1 MTTPESLIKS
11 PKVSDWLDFSI
22 QGVVGIKTGKV
33 EFGQGIRTAL
43 VQIVSEELR
52 IELSSCQILV
62 TETAISPDESFT
74 AGSLSIQDSGLALR
88 LASATA
94 FDVAKDSDYWQVH
107 LTSGWNINVNLDV
120 ATKNSEEYTIVG
132 HDISN
137 LELGSKLAGLA
148 TFIQDQRFE
157 GLLFARVLRPPVRG
171 AELLSIPLEPTSPG
185 VIKIIRN
192 GSFAAVIARD
202 EYSAI
207 VAAEKLSEEAKW
219 TTPTSAFNSDDVNTF
234 LKNSAKDSQIVHEIG
249 AFNDEAIQI
258 RATYSRPFISHA
270 SIGTVT
276 AIAQWNDQKLKIW
289 SQSQGIYPLRSDIA
303 RALTINESDISI
315 SHIEGAG
322 CYGHNGADDV
332 AFDAVL
338 ISREVPGIP
347 VLVTWSRDDELS
359 WAPFGPAMQAELGAQ
374 LDDSGAI
381 VQWSHLVRGNGHSS
395 RPSTLPTPSL
405 LAYSQIAGGQAI
417 PAAGDPPMPRGG
429 GTGRNSIPL
438 YEFDNAKVVTERLT
452 EMPIRT
458 SAMRALGAHLNV
470 FAIES
475 FLDELAFTSGQD
487 PVEFRLRHLSDP
499 RGRAVIEKVA
509 QISDWGTKLKD
520 GTGQGIGFAR
530 YKNKGAWCAVVAQ
543 VEAEVS
549 LKVTHLW
556 IAVDVGLAINPDG
569 VKNQIEG
576 GALQSMSWTTKEEV
590 RIKEGKVLTNN
601 WEDYPVLKFS
611 DVPLITTEIISR
623 PEMPTLGAGEASIG
637 PTGAAIA
644 NALHA
649 AIGIRVKQMPLTS
662 ENIVASME

>member
-43 VQIVSEELR
+43 TQIVSEELR
-52 IELSSCQILV
+52 VDLGACQILI
-62 TETAISPDESFT
+62 TETEVSPDESFT

-94 FDVAKDSDYWQVH
+94 YRVAKDSDYWQVQ
-107 LTSGWNINVNLDV
+107 LTSGWNIDV
-120 ATKNSEEYTIVG
+120 EIEVWTKNSSDYTIVG
-132 HDISN
+132 HDINN
-137 LELGSKLAGLA
+137 LELASKLAGQA
-148 TFIQDQRFE
+148 TFIQDQRFD

-171 AELLSIPLEPTSPG
+171 AELISMPSESSSPS

-192 GSFAAVIARD
+192 GSFAAVIACD

-207 VAAEKLSEEAKW
+207 DAVEKLSEAAKW
-219 TTPTSAFNSDDVNTF
+219 SIPANAFNTDDVNTF
-234 LKNSAKDSQIVHEIG
+234 LNKSARDSQIVHEAG
-249 AFNDEAIQI
+249 AFNDNAIQM

-276 AIAQWNDQKLKIW
+276 AIAQWDDSKLKIW

-303 RALTINESDISI
+303 RALKIDEAEISI

-338 ISREVPGIP
+338 VAREVPGRP

-374 LDDSGAI
+374 LDDTGAI
-381 VQWSHLVRGNGHSS
+381 IQWSHLVRGNGHST
-395 RPSTLPTPSL
+395 RPFTLPTPSL
-405 LAYSQIAGGQAI
+405 LAYSHIADGQAI

-438 YEFDNAKVVTERLT
+438 YDFKNAKVVTERLL

-487 PVEFRLRHLSDP
+487 PVEFRLRHLSDS
-499 RGRAVIEKVA
+499 RGRDVIEKVA
-509 QISDWGTKLKD
+509 QISRWGQKLKD
-520 GTGQGIGFAR
+520 GAGQGIGFAR

-543 VEAEVS
+543 VEAEES

-556 IAVDVGLAINPDG
+556 IAVDVGLVINPNG

-590 RIKEGKVLTNN
+590 HIKEGKVVTNN
-601 WEDYPVLKFS
+601 WEDYPIVKFS
-611 DVPLITTEIISR
+611 DVPIITTEIISR
-623 PEMPTLGAGEASIG
+623 PKMPTLGAGEASIG

-649 AIGIRVKQMPLTS
+649 AIGVRVKQMPLTYK
-662 ENIVASME
+662 NIVAGME

>member
-1 MTTPESLIKS
+1 MNVPESLVKS
-11 PKVSDWLDFSI
+11 PRVSDWLDFSV

-43 VQIVSEELR
+43 VQIVAEELR
-52 IELSSCQILV
+52 VEFSACQILI
-62 TETAISPDESFT
+62 TETEISPDESFT
-74 AGSLSIQDSGLALR
+74 AGSLSVQDSGLALR

-94 FDVAKDSDYWQVH
+94 YKLAKGSDYWQMQLSV
-107 LTSGWNINVNLDV
+107 GWDIEVEIEV
-120 ATKNSEEYTIVG
+120 ETKNFADYTIVG
-132 HDISN
+132 RDVQN
-137 LELGSKLAGLA
+137 LGLESKLVGSAS
-148 TFIQDQRFE
+148 FIQDQRFD
-157 GLLFARVLRPPVRG
+157 GLLFARVVRPPVRG
-171 AELLSIPLEPTSPG
+171 AKLISVATELSDPN
-185 VIKIIRN
+185 VVKVVRN
-192 GSFAAVIARD
+192 NSFLAVIARD

-207 VAAEKLSEEAKW
+207 DAADKLSQLANWSTPENAFSSKNLDSFFNEA
-219 TTPTSAFNSDDVNTF
+219 TR
-234 LKNSAKDSQIVHEIG
+234 DSQIVHEVG
-249 AFNDEAIQI
+249 AFNNDAIQV
-258 RATYSRPFISHA
+258 RATFTRPFISHA

-276 AIAQWNDQKLKIW
+276 AIAQWNDSKLKIW

-303 RALTINESDISI
+303 RALKIDETNISI

-332 AFDAVL
+332 TFDAVL
-338 ISREVPGIP
+338 ISREVPGTPI
-347 VLVTWSRDDELS
+347 LVTWSRSDELS

-374 LDDSGAI
+374 LDEGGAI
-381 VQWSHLVRGNGHSS
+381 VQWSHTVRGNGHST
-395 RPSTLPTPSL
+395 RPFTLPTPSL
-405 LAYSQIAGGQAI
+405 LAYSHITDGQVI

-438 YEFDNAKVVTERLT
+438 YNFENAKIVTERLL

-458 SAMRALGAHLNV
+458 SAMRSLGAHLNV

-475 FLDELAFTSGQD
+475 FLDELALTSGQD

-499 RGRAVIEKVA
+499 RAREVIEKVA
-509 QISDWGTKLKD
+509 EISQWGKKLKD

-543 VEAEVS
+543 VEAEES

-556 IAVDVGLAINPDG
+556 IAVDVGLVINPDG
-569 VKNQIEG
+569 VRNQIEG

-590 RIKEGKVLTNN
+590 RINEGKVVTDN
-601 WEDYPVLKFS
+601 WEDYPILKFS
-611 DVPLITTEIISR
+611 DVPFITTEIISR
-623 PEMPTLGAGEASIG
+623 PEMPTVGAGEASIG

-649 AIGIRVKQMPLTS
+649 AIGVRVKRMPLTS
-662 ENIVASME
+662 ENIVASMD